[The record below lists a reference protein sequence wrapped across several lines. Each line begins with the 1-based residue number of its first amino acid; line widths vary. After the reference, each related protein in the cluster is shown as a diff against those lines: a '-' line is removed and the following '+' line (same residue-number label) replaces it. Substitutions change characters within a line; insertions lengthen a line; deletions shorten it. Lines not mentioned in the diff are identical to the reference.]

1 MLAGKDNYEV
11 CLKEGNCKFEF
22 DIRKVYWCS
31 KLATERD
38 RMLKE
43 IKPGEV
49 LCDAFCGIGPLSV
62 RLAKQD
68 FSNCESYN
76 NKTNKEVKIKESNF
90 NQKNKEAKK
99 KTNKV
104 LANDLNP
111 DCYYYLTKN
120 VKLNKLNEKDDDVN
134 IYCFNMDAR
143 EFIKSCINQLKSN
156 SSQEEESNFD
166 GKFPNKPLKVDIIYM
181 NLPKDALEFLD
192 VFKGLFNGCKPE
204 FYEKGKNNLPIVYV
218 YCFAKEISAK
228 QEIIERM
235 RKSLDYEGFNESH
248 IIKIHN
254 IKDVSPKKFMFC
266 VSFRIPEEI
275 GFYKSN

>member
-1 MLAGKDNYEV
+1 
-11 CLKEGNCKFEF
+11 
-22 DIRKVYWCS
+22 
-31 KLATERD
+31 
-38 RMLKE
+38 MLKE

-62 RLAKQD
+62 RLAKQEKVI
-68 FSNCESYN
+68 NQPT
-76 NKTNKEVKIKESNF
+76 NKKANEEKEVKNVNKN
-90 NQKNKEAKK
+90 NKEIRQ

-111 DCYYYLTKN
+111 ECYYYLTRN
-120 VKLNKLNEKDDDVN
+120 VKINKLNEKDDDTN

-143 EFIKSCINQLKSN
+143 EFIKACINQLKTHDT
-156 SSQEEESNFD
+156 EESNFD
-166 GKFPNKPLKVDIIYM
+166 GKFPDKPLKVDIIYM

-204 FYEKGKNNLPIVYV
+204 YYEKGKNNLPIVYV

-228 QEIIERM
+228 EEIIERM

-248 IIKIHN
+248 ILKIHN

-266 VSFRIPEEI
+266 VSFRIPDEI
-275 GFYKSN
+275 GFYSSK